1 MSNTKFTPGPYMVE
15 RIKKGEYYVK
25 GEGSRLCLIDWLEH
39 HDTEAR
45 ANADLFAAAP
55 DLYYALSNCADMLT
69 EAAKQF
75 RKRGDTGHATLCLMH
90 AGKANKSLAK
100 ARGEKTDEK

>member
-1 MSNTKFTPGPYMVE
+1 MRNTKFTPGPYMVE

-25 GEGSRLCLIDWLEH
+25 GEGSRLCLIDWSEH

-55 DLYYALSNCADMLT
+55 ELYDALEKIINAPSASDIFFLIPT
-69 EAAKQF
+69 AKAA
-75 RKRGDTGHATLCLMH
+75 
-90 AGKANKSLAK
+90 LAK
-100 ARGEKTDEK
+100 ARGEKTDE